1 MKELKVELLKF
12 SKKIGDQG
20 DTALQQKWI
29 DNFLAAAQQ
38 YLTPEAI
45 RSFTPLDLRVL
56 YVIWLEKYVETAS
69 FEAASETLLRHI
81 EITTEPREM
90 VAKKPSGTNV
100 KSIFKH

>member
-20 DTALQQKWI
+20 DTA
-29 DNFLAAAQQ
+29 
-38 YLTPEAI
+38 
-45 RSFTPLDLRVL
+45 
-56 YVIWLEKYVETAS
+56 
-69 FEAASETLLRHI
+69 ASETLLRHI
-81 EITTEPREM
+81 EIATEPREM